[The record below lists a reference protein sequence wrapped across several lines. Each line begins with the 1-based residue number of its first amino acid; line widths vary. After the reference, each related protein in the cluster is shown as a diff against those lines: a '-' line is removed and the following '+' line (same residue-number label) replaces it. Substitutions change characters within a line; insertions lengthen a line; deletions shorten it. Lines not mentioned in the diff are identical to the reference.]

1 MVGYHSTYKQK
12 TFQISSQKL
21 KEGKGKGN
29 KKVNKKFMIENMTV
43 TIKCPTSSEITAL
56 LESSRK

>member
-1 MVGYHSTYKQK
+1 MK
-12 TFQISSQKL
+12 I
-21 KEGKGKGN
+21 
-29 KKVNKKFMIENMTV
+29 